1 MKNQDPYGFLADLT
15 AAPSTDPGWPEPI
28 IGETRI
34 FIASSLT
41 SLHLHLRILVGQS
54 LIKGEPGSLEP
65 SPRNCHAVFQ
75 TAKVDL
81 LVARRKESI
90 LLLHPDLGAETI
102 TSH

>member
-1 MKNQDPYGFLADLT
+1 MDSSLT
-15 AAPSTDPGWPEPI
+15 SLLHLLRILVGQSLI

-34 FIASSLT
+34 FIAFSLT

-81 LVARRKESI
+81 LVAKRKESI